1 MSSENY
7 VYKKEVDWSLLNYGF
22 AIPLEYQVIFK
33 QIAGRFLERKVFQT
47 IRDCKRFERNFSAQL
62 PVYAENQADAGEG
75 VKEPYH
81 SA

>member
-33 QIAGRFLERKVFQT
+33 QIAGRFLER
-47 IRDCKRFERNFSAQL
+47 
-62 PVYAENQADAGEG
+62 GESKPIKLYMNG
-75 VKEPYH
+75 KSYD
-81 SA
+81 

>member
-33 QIAGRFLERKVFQT
+33 QIARRFLER
-47 IRDCKRFERNFSAQL
+47 
-62 PVYAENQADAGEG
+62 GETKSIKLNLNG
-75 VKEPYH
+75 
-81 SA
+81 